1 MQMPD
6 VSNIVKDEAKNITY
20 DVRAYRTISKQEAIM
35 AIRIFRSSKQGK
47 RLKANSTCVI
57 MTVLGCND

>member
-6 VSNIVKDEAKNITY
+6 VSNIVKNEAKNITY

-35 AIRIFRSSKQGK
+35 AI
-47 RLKANSTCVI
+47 
-57 MTVLGCND
+57 